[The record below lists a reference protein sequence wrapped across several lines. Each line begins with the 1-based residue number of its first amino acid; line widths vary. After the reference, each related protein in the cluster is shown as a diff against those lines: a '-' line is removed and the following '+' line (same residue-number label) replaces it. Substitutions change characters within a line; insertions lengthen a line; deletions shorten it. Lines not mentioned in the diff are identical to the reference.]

1 MASNNVRSI
10 KSLTYVKGYM
20 PHVPVNTNAPPGS
33 DESEHMIDSACENAS
48 SRVWNVCHYTMSN
61 DTRSKCFDNFEDY
74 EATKYPNEYSYQNGY
89 SSATFRQLRKLR

>member
-1 MASNNVRSI
+1 
-10 KSLTYVKGYM
+10 M